1 MKKLFLYLLALPL
14 LILLLAS
21 CHSEEDDFIDKP
33 DPKSLIIK
41 GVARTSGGQPLP
53 NIEVKLDFREASLV
67 ATKVRHKARVTTDKD
82 GRYIMFFNLSDE
94 EFKSLTTF
102 VEDVSVSY
110 NLQLTLDLN
119 KLDDNKYLL
128 PIDDTGV
135 RDPKEKKLFYYA
147 YRPQGGLQLGKVYEE
162 NIFIPH
168 KQLVNVRVESNGTI
182 NEKDKFAVRN
192 RVKYGLES
200 QMPDQF
206 DTEGGLVDFY
216 RPVTLKNAHSQLIQ
230 VTCAVAGGSK
240 IVLYRIPE
248 GEYNYKTFSSE
259 VEVPVAPIGDLL
271 LRTY

>member
-21 CHSEEDDFIDKP
+21 CHNEEDDFIDKP

-41 GVARTSGGQPLP
+41 GVARTSGGQPLS

-67 ATKVRHKARVTTDKD
+67 ATKVRHKAKATTDKD

-102 VEDVSVSY
+102 VGDVSVSY
-110 NLQLTLDLN
+110 NLQLTLDLT

-147 YRPQGGLQLGKVYEE
+147 YRPQGGLQLGRVYEE
-162 NIFIPH
+162 NIFIPC

-230 VTCAVAGGSK
+230 VTCAVAEGSK

-248 GEYNYKTFSSE
+248 GEYHYKKFSSE